1 MKEQSKKHD
10 KGKTERKKGLKRME
24 YERIDELVHKAPRFE
39 QLASV
44 IKSPGGEVSETQK
57 KLLKEFADELA
68 KGLEKT

>member
-1 MKEQSKKHD
+1 
-10 KGKTERKKGLKRME
+10 ME